1 MKKKEINKEKVIE
14 MFNQKHTL
22 TEISNY
28 FGYKSNGRIRKLLKD
43 ESFNTSQM
51 IGQKSRSLSL
61 NENYFDNID
70 TPNKA
75 YILGWVMSDGYVSKN
90 KLVFGLKDLE
100 ILEFIKSEMNS
111 SHKISEIFVSD
122 KRTDKTYQQ
131 YKLQICSKKISE
143 SLNKLGI
150 HQSKSFTVDL
160 PKIDKILH
168 PHLIRG
174 LFDGDGYVGE
184 GKFNTGGSFP
194 RFSLIVSEN
203 LYKSLTP
210 IFNNLNIVLKKPDI
224 VAEKNGDL
232 VLKLRVYRKKELR
245 YFFNY
250 IYGDGNVT
258 KLNRKYNK
266 FKELLGDK
274 DPLSNLTIKQ
284 YNLLGELINTHKSI
298 RSAGKYND
306 IPYQTLYN
314 NIIKKKIKEYKG
326 FIWEVS
332 KR

>member
-1 MKKKEINKEKVIE
+1 MIKKEINKEKVIE

-28 FGYKSNGRIRKLLKD
+28 FGYKSNGSIRKLLKN
-43 ESFNTSQM
+43 EGFNTSQM
-51 IGQKSRSLSL
+51 TGQKNRCKSL

-75 YILGWVMSDGYVSKN
+75 YILGWIMSDGYVSKN

-100 ILEFIKSEMNS
+100 ILEFIKSETES
-111 SHKISEIFVSD
+111 GHKISEVFVHD
-122 KRTDKTYQQ
+122 KRTNKTYQQ
-131 YKLQICSKKISE
+131 HILQITSKKMSE

-160 PKIDKILH
+160 PKIDKILY

-184 GKFNTGGSFP
+184 GKNSAGDLYP
-194 RFSLIVSEN
+194 RFSLILSEK
-203 LYKSLTP
+203 LYNSLTP
-210 IFNNLNIVLKKPDI
+210 IFNDLNIELKKPDI

-232 VLKLRVYRKKELR
+232 ILKLRVYRKKELR
-245 YFFNY
+245 CFFNY
-250 IYGDGNVT
+250 IYGDGNVS

-266 FKELLGDK
+266 FKELLGDS
-274 DPLSNLTIKQ
+274 DPINNLTIKK
-284 YNLLGELINTHKSI
+284 YSLTGELMDTYKSI
-298 RSAGKYND
+298 RNAGKHSD
-306 IPYQTLYN
+306 IPFQTLYS
-314 NIIKKKIKEYKG
+314 NIIKNKKEEYKG
-326 FIWEVS
+326 FRWEVS
-332 KR
+332 Q